1 MQPQNPWEGLEQAGQ
16 TPPHMNTPPQQM
28 VMGQVGQPMAQPQQ
42 IVVGQPMQ
50 GGMMNTMMMV
60 PTTSATT
67 ALVLSILSIFCGGIC
82 LAIPALIVANS
93 ALKITNQYPGHQ
105 DAGTAKA
112 AQIVSWIVIILTGL
126 GILFYGMLIATAV
139 GSGSGY

>member
-1 MQPQNPWEGLEQAGQ
+1 MQPQNPWEGLEQVGQ

-28 VMGQVGQPMAQPQQ
+28 AMGQVGQPMAQPQQ

-50 GGMMNTMMMV
+50 AGMMNHVMMV
-60 PTTSATT
+60 PTTSATM
-67 ALVLSILSIFCGGIC
+67 ALVLSILSLFCGGIC
-82 LAIPALIVANS
+82 LAVPALIVANS

-112 AQIVSWIVIILTGL
+112 AQVISWIVIVLTGL
-126 GILFYGMLIATAV
+126 VILFFVVPIGAMSA
-139 GSGSGY
+139 SGSGY

>member
-1 MQPQNPWEGLEQAGQ
+1 MQPHNPWEGLEQVGQ
-16 TPPHMNTPPQQM
+16 APPHMNTPPQQM

-50 GGMMNTMMMV
+50 TGMMNSMMMV

-67 ALVLSILSIFCGGIC
+67 ALVLSILSVFCGGIC

-112 AQIVSWIVIILTGL
+112 AQIVSSIVIILTGL
-126 GILFYGMLIATAV
+126 GILFYGVLIATAV
-139 GSGSGY
+139 GSGSGI

>member
-1 MQPQNPWEGLEQAGQ
+1 MQR
-16 TPPHMNTPPQQM
+16 
-28 VMGQVGQPMAQPQQ
+28 
-42 IVVGQPMQ
+42 
-50 GGMMNTMMMV
+50 GMMNTMMMV

-126 GILFYGMLIATAV
+126 GILLYGMLIATVAF
-139 GSGSGY
+139 SGSGY

>member
-1 MQPQNPWEGLEQAGQ
+1 MQPQNPWEGITQAPQ
-16 TPPHMNTPPQQM
+16 TPPNTSAQPQPM
-28 VMGQVGQPMAQPQQ
+28 VIGQVGQSMVQPQP

-50 GGMMNTMMMV
+50 TGLMNPVMMV

-67 ALVLSILSIFCGGIC
+67 ALVLSILSLFCGGIC
-82 LAIPALIVANS
+82 LAVPALIVANS

-112 AQIVSWIVIILTGL
+112 AQVISWIVIVLTGL
-126 GILFYGMLIATAV
+126 AILFYVVAFGAMSA
-139 GSGSGY
+139 SGSGY

>member
-1 MQPQNPWEGLEQAGQ
+1 MQPQNPWEGLEQAAQ
-16 TPPHMNTPPQQM
+16 TPHEMNTPPQQM

-50 GGMMNTMMMV
+50 TGMMMV
-60 PTTSATT
+60 PATSATT

-139 GSGSGY
+139 GAGSGY